1 MAESAAWAWAPL
13 VLLGAFHGANPAM
26 GWLFAVAL
34 GMQERRIRA
43 VWLALVPLGI
53 GHTLAV
59 GVAIMMAA
67 MTDLI
72 LPMDVVRAG
81 VAVVLIALGISRLI
95 WQRHPRWGGMRVGL
109 AGLTFWSF
117 LMASAHGAG
126 VMAVPFVP
134 GTGTAHNVGPHAEH
148 AAHPGDVAPDPAT
161 GLAAMAVHGA
171 GYLAM
176 TALAAL
182 LVFRKLGLA
191 FLRTAWV
198 NLDLVWAAA
207 LVATGAATLAL

>member
-1 MAESAAWAWAPL
+1 MAESPAWAWAPL
-13 VLLGAFHGANPAM
+13 FLLGAFHGANPAM

-34 GMQERRIRA
+34 GMQERRARA

-59 GVAIMMAA
+59 GVAILIVA
-67 MTDLI
+67 MSDVL
-72 LPMDVVRAG
+72 LPIEAVRGG
-81 VAVVLIALGISRLI
+81 VAVLLIGLGVSRLI
-95 WQRHPRWGGMRVGL
+95 WQRHLRWGGMRVGL

-126 VMAVPFVP
+126 VMAVPF
-134 GTGTAHNVGPHAEH
+134 ALGPATPSDAAQTQH
-148 AAHPGDVAPDPAT
+148 AAHVMNAAPDHAT
-161 GLAAMAVHGA
+161 GLAATAVHGA

-182 LVFRKLGLA
+182 LVFKRFGLA

-207 LVATGAATLAL
+207 LVATGALTLTL

>member
-1 MAESAAWAWAPL
+1 MAEHAAWSWAPL
-13 VLLGAFHGANPAM
+13 VALGAFHGANPAM

-34 GMQERRIRA
+34 GMQERRARA
-43 VWLALVPLGI
+43 VWLALVPLAI
-53 GHTLAV
+53 GHTVAI
-59 GVAIMMAA
+59 GVAIAVVA
-67 MTDLI
+67 MTDLL
-72 LPMDVVRAG
+72 LPMGAVRAG
-81 VAVVLIALGISRLI
+81 VAVVLVALGVSRVL

-126 VMAVPFVP
+126 VMAVPFAL
-134 GTGTAHNVGPHAEH
+134 GTGMVHDTGPHGEH
-148 AAHPGDVAPDPAT
+148 AAHAADAPLDPLT
-161 GLAAMAVHGA
+161 GLAAMAAHGA

-176 TALAAL
+176 TGLAAL
-182 LVFRKLGLA
+182 LVFRRFGLA

-207 LVATGAATLAL
+207 LVATGALTLAL

>member
-1 MAESAAWAWAPL
+1 MAENTAWSWAPL

-34 GMQERRIRA
+34 GMQERRTRA
-43 VWLALVPLGI
+43 VWLALVPLGV
-53 GHTLAV
+53 GHTLAI
-59 GVAIMMAA
+59 GVAILMAA
-67 MTDLI
+67 MSDLL
-72 LPMDVVRAG
+72 LPMDAVRAG
-81 VAVVLIALGISRLI
+81 VAAVLVALGISRLI

-126 VMAVPFVP
+126 VMAVPFAMGSGAVYDA
-134 GTGTAHNVGPHAEH
+134 GRQHEH
-148 AAHPGDVAPDPAT
+148 AAHVANAALDPAT

-182 LVFRKLGLA
+182 LVFRRFGLS

-207 LVATGAATLAL
+207 LVVTGALTLAL

>member
-1 MAESAAWAWAPL
+1 MAENVAWSWVPL
-13 VLLGAFHGANPAM
+13 GLLGAFHGANPAM

-34 GMQERRIRA
+34 GMQERRTRA
-43 VWLALVPLGI
+43 VWLALVPLSI
-53 GHTLAV
+53 GHTLAIA
-59 GVAIMMAA
+59 VAILMAA
-67 MTDLI
+67 MTDLL
-72 LPMDVVRAG
+72 LPLDSVRAG
-81 VAVVLIALGISRLI
+81 VAVVLIALGVSRLI

-126 VMAVPFVP
+126 LMAIPFVL
-134 GTGTAHNVGPHAEH
+134 GSGSAYAAGHHAEH
-148 AAHPGDVAPDPAT
+148 AAHVANVALDPAT

-182 LVFRKLGLA
+182 LVFRRFGLT
-191 FLRTAWV
+191 FLRKAWV

-207 LVATGAATLAL
+207 LVVTGALTLAL